1 MPNEP
6 VSQMV
11 RVPTPLIEGI
21 RELSRLHRA
30 GRTRAVLEGIKKLVS
45 AIDSSATVDINSV
58 ATAISTLT
66 QRLDKLE
73 RQRPHVSS
81 NGDIAS
87 ISERLEKV
95 ETDISSIKSAMS
107 DLTAKVSGVEGAGY
121 IGNTVTPTTELALSD
136 IEAAAQ
142 PLEPT
147 DTSSDIEANN
157 NSDRTE
163 LASGSEPATGIAE
176 SDSPSMPEA
185 PLTQSAL
192 AKRLGVSNH
201 VVQKQKHYGR
211 ENFAAWSQERD
222 PDGIAWS
229 WQGKLW
235 KGKPMRF
242 VPASSNKT

>member
-1 MPNEP
+1 MLNEP

-11 RVPTPLIEGI
+11 RVPTPLIEGV

-30 GRTRAVLEGIKKLVS
+30 GRTRAVLEGIKKLVA
-45 AIDSSATVDINSV
+45 AIDSETTLDIDSV

-73 RQRPHVSS
+73 KQRSYAS
-81 NGDIAS
+81 NTDDIGS
-87 ISERLEKV
+87 ISTRLQKV
-95 ETDISSIKSAMS
+95 ETDIESIQSTMA
-107 DLTAKVSGVEGAGY
+107 DLTARVGGVEAVGY
-121 IGNTVTPTTELALSD
+121 IGNTVTPITELASSD
-136 IEAAAQ
+136 IEAIAQ

-147 DTSSDIEANN
+147 NTSSNIEENN
-157 NSDRTE
+157 NSDRTG
-163 LASGSEPATGIAE
+163 LASELEPATGTQQ
-176 SDSPSMPEA
+176 PET

-201 VVQKQKHYGR
+201 VVQKQKQHGR
-211 ENFAAWSQERD
+211 ENFAAWSKQRD

>member
-1 MPNEP
+1 MSNEP

-11 RVPTPLIEGI
+11 RVPTPLIEGV

-30 GRTRAVLEGIKKLVS
+30 GRTKAVLEGIKKLVS
-45 AIDSSATVDINSV
+45 AIDSEAAVDIDSV
-58 ATAISTLT
+58 ATAILTLT

-73 RQRPHVSS
+73 KQRPHLSS
-81 NGDIAS
+81 TNDIAS

-95 ETDISSIKSAMS
+95 EADMRSIQSTMA
-107 DLTAKVSGVEGAGY
+107 DLTARVSGVEGVGY
-121 IGNTVTPTTELALSD
+121 IGNTVTATTQLASSD
-136 IEAAAQ
+136 IEATIQ

-147 DTSSDIEANN
+147 DTSSDIEVNKE
-157 NSDRTE
+157 SDRTA
-163 LASGSEPATGIAE
+163 LAPGSEQAAE
-176 SDSPSMPEA
+176 AVKPDSPSSSEA

-201 VVQKQKHYGR
+201 VVQRQKQYGR
-211 ENFAAWSQERD
+211 ENFAAWSKERD

-242 VPASSNKT
+242 VPANSNKT

>member
-1 MPNEP
+1 
-6 VSQMV
+6 MV
-11 RVPTPLIEGI
+11 RVPTPLIEGV
-21 RELSRLHRA
+21 RELSRLHRS

-45 AIDSSATVDINSV
+45 AIDSEATVDIDSV
-58 ATAISTLT
+58 AVTISMLT

-73 RQRPHVSS
+73 KQRPHVSS

-95 ETDISSIKSAMS
+95 ETDIRSIQSTMS
-107 DLTAKVSGVEGAGY
+107 DLTARVSGVEEVGY
-121 IGNTVTPTTELALSD
+121 IGNTVTPTMELTSSD

-142 PLEPT
+142 PPELT
-147 DTSSDIEANN
+147 DTSTDIETNN
-157 NSDRTE
+157 NSDRTG
-163 LASGSEPATGIAE
+163 LASGSESETGTQQ
-176 SDSPSMPEA
+176 PET

-201 VVQKQKHYGR
+201 VVQKQKQYGR
-211 ENFAAWSQERD
+211 ENFAAWSKQRD